1 MTSQQYHIK
10 KIINGGFGL
19 SHDKDGRVTLI
30 EGVIPDETV
39 TAKIWSKNKNL
50 KKGRPQQIIKVS
62 VDRVQPDC
70 KYYKQCG
77 GCNFQH
83 ISYSRQLQVKEDIV
97 KDLLARSGNPALQ
110 EATKSILAPPLP
122 SPEEYYYRQRIRLQ
136 VDDTQTLGFYKRRS
150 NTCVPIGHCLLA
162 NKKINTCLDALQH
175 HTAFDRLIHRTE
187 SLELLFNPDSN
198 RVTLSFHLSQR
209 PRPADKQHALTLTD
223 DINDIEGIFFTGNDF
238 APSGH
243 SKLSFTLPAL
253 PPHTNRTLNFSWET
267 GGFCQVNLQQN
278 QILIQTVLDFCAVS
292 KTDTV
297 LDLFC
302 GMGNFS
308 IPIAEKAESLLGIEG
323 QGSAIRSAKQNS
335 KLAGHSNSKFMK
347 RPVHDACAEL
357 AKAGHQFDIVIIDP
371 PRQGAPGLSEQ
382 LSQLTAKR
390 LIYISCD
397 PATLCRDLAEL
408 FNHNFQLQKLQPID
422 MFPQTHH
429 IECVALLEKS
439 PENH

>member
-1 MTSQQYHIK
+1 MTSQKYSIE

-19 SHDKDGRVTLI
+19 SHDADGRVTLI
-30 EGVIPDETV
+30 EGSIPGEII
-39 TAKIWSKNKNL
+39 TAKIWFENKNL
-50 KKGRPQQIIKVS
+50 QKGLPQQITNVS

-83 ISYSRQLQVKEDIV
+83 MTYSRQLQAKKDIIH
-97 KDLLARSGNPALQ
+97 DLLARSGHRDLQ
-110 EATKSILAPPLP
+110 EAASSILAAPLP
-122 SPEEYYYRQRIRLQ
+122 SPEAYHYRQRIRLQ
-136 VDDTQTLGFYKRRS
+136 VDDSHTLGFYKRRS
-150 NTCVPIGHCLLA
+150 NTCVTIEHCLLA
-162 NKKINTCLDALQH
+162 NENINTCLESLLH
-175 HTAFDRLIHRTE
+175 HAAFGRLIQRTE
-187 SLELLFNPDSN
+187 SLELLFNPDSDRIN
-198 RVTLSFHLSQR
+198 LLFHLSQK
-209 PRPADKQHALTLTD
+209 PRPADKQHAVTLTND
-223 DINDIEGIFFTGNDF
+223 MHDIESICFTGNDF
-238 APSGH
+238 APTERC
-243 SKLSFTLPAL
+243 KLSFTLPAL
-253 PPHTNRTLNFSWET
+253 PPHTNRPLTLSWET

-292 KTDTV
+292 ETDSV

-308 IPIAEKAESLLGIEG
+308 IPVAEKAESLLGIEG

-335 KLAGHSNSKFMK
+335 KLAGHSNSNFRKQ
-347 RPVHDACAEL
+347 PVHDACKEL
-357 AKAGHQFDIVIIDP
+357 TQKGRQFDILIIDP
-371 PRQGAPGLSEQ
+371 PRQGAPGLSQQ
-382 LSQLTAKR
+382 LSELTAKR

-397 PATLCRDLAEL
+397 PATLCRDMAEL
-408 FNHNFQLQKLQPID
+408 LNHNFHLQKLQPID